1 MRDRAFDELRQTR
14 ITLDYTKYAEG
25 SVLIE
30 TGETKVICTASFEE
44 KVPFHKKGTG
54 EGWVTAEYAMLP
66 RATQQR
72 NARDI
77 TKLKV
82 NGRASEIQRL
92 IGRALRSVTDL
103 SAMGENTMTIDCDV
117 IQADGGTRTAAI
129 TGGFVAMYLAFSR
142 LVEQGVLKK
151 MPVHSFVAA
160 VSAGIVGEQCLLDLD
175 YEEDSHAVADFNFIL
190 NEDGKIIEIQ
200 GTGEQAPFDET
211 EFNQIFTLAKKGISE
226 LIRAQR
232 DAFGKGGE
240 QDEICDSNQ

>member
-1 MRDRAFDELRQTR
+1 MRQRPFDALREIK

-30 TGETKVICTASFEE
+30 TGETKVICTATFEE

-72 NARDI
+72 NSRDI
-77 TKLKV
+77 AKLKM

-92 IGRALRSVTDL
+92 IGRSLRSVVDL

-117 IQADGGTRTAAI
+117 IQADGGTRTASI

-142 LVEQGVLKK
+142 LVEQGVLKT
-151 MPVHSFVAA
+151 MPVQSFLAA
-160 VSAGIVGEQCLLDLD
+160 VSAGIVGEECMLDLD
-175 YEEDSHAVADFNFIL
+175 YLEDSNAVADFNFIL
-190 NEDGKIIEIQ
+190 NEEGKIIEIQ
-200 GTGEQAPFDET
+200 GTGEQRPFDET
-211 EFNQIFTLAKKGISE
+211 EFNRIFALAKKGVSE
-226 LIRAQR
+226 LIQAQKTALNKR
-232 DAFGKGGE
+232 GE
-240 QDEICDSNQ
+240 